1 MTSKAVHAW
10 VLHKSASGDT
20 SAHVTFFTREM
31 GVVRALCKGGRTPKK
46 QALLQPFTPLWITL
60 DVKRT
65 WHYVCNLD
73 VCAPSIVLKG
83 DALFSGLYLNEL
95 LYLTQQPLEH
105 SPELYDSYT
114 QALQSLTQVT
124 QRIEIERI
132 LRRFEWQFIM
142 LCGYAVSLSQDAR
155 SFQPIKPCNHYTF
168 IPSEGFSLTKTG
180 ILGEHLLAMAD
191 DSFHDVD
198 VLRSAKLIMRRAID
212 HILDGKLLK
221 TRELYQAKFNNIM
234 RMP

>member
-1 MTSKAVHAW
+1 MISEPVHAW

-73 VCAPSIVLKG
+73 VCSPSIVLTG

-95 LYLTQQPLEH
+95 LYLTQQPLEQ
-105 SPELYDSYT
+105 SPELYVLYT
-114 QALQSLTQVT
+114 QALHAIAQTT
-124 QRIEIERI
+124 HRIEIEMI
-132 LRRFEWQFIM
+132 LRRFEWQFLM
-142 LCGYAVSLSQDAR
+142 LCGYAVSLTHDAR
-155 SFQPIKPCNHYTF
+155 SSQSIDPCNYYTF
-168 IPSEGFSLTKTG
+168 IAGEGFVSAQTG
-180 ILGEHLLAMAD
+180 IVGEHLLAMAED
-191 DSFHDVD
+191 LFHDVG
-198 VLRSAKLIMRRAID
+198 VLKSAKLIMRRAID
-212 HILDGKLLK
+212 HVLDGKSLK
-221 TRELYQAKFNNIM
+221 TRELYQVKL
-234 RMP
+234 